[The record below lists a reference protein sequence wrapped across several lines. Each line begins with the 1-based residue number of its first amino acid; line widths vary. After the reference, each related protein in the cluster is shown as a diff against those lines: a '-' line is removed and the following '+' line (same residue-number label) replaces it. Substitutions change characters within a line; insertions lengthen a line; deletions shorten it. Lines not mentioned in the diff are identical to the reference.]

1 MKEPDAVTDAV
12 WQAARDLTAE
22 FQGDIR
28 VLEGLIGGSI
38 VADCLRRMSTE
49 ERGALFARC
58 AAYSEGRK
66 DGRAPMRRG
75 KGKS

>member
-1 MKEPDAVTDAV
+1 MKEPDAVTEVV
-12 WQAARDLTAE
+12 WAAANDLIAE

-28 VLEGLIGGSI
+28 VLEGLIGGST
-38 VADCLRRMSTE
+38 VADCLRRMTGE

-58 AAYSEGRK
+58 AAYAKGRK
-66 DGRAPMRRG
+66 DGRASTRRG